1 MGERDRFVMNAAL
14 NSVDFE
20 VEGTPSFTNETIIF
34 NSNCIWE
41 CDLACIKRIKTDHR
55 PVKVSFFSS
64 SGSQKRKTI
73 GSLLL
78 PIRGIPV
85 LGVGSKNKALILK
98 MFWHKLI
105 CISSKFRSQKPEVLL
120 MLAIIKKSL
129 LFTKDFKHLLVFN
142 NEVYAIE
149 CTVHPHR
156 Y

>member
-1 MGERDRFVMNAAL
+1 MNASL
-14 NSVDFE
+14 NSVNFE
-20 VEGTPSFTNETIIF
+20 VEGTPSLTNETIIF

-41 CDLACIKRIKTDHR
+41 CDLACIKCIKTDHR
-55 PVKVSFFSS
+55 PVKVSFFSTNDS
-64 SGSQKRKTI
+64 KKRQAI

-78 PIRGIPV
+78 PIRAIPV

-105 CISSKFRSQKPEVLL
+105 CINSKFRSQKPEVLL

-142 NEVYAIE
+142 SEVCAIK
-149 CTVHPHR
+149 CTFHSYR